1 MSFSSPNTR
10 MPDTPKPASDSPD
23 PDLLSSGPVDQ
34 QSAISVS
41 PFAYPLDEFYAQ
53 ARRPLPPIQ
62 PIRGEAMPEPYK
74 SLLVHNDDMTPTL
87 EKFHRRKIHLHV
99 LRRQQRDD
107 FYFREVILLLD
118 ETEEPVEF
126 GAIKINLALF
136 PSAARR
142 AVLEERLPL
151 GHILEDTRIIHFS
164 KPKAFLRV
172 EADAFI
178 RKALG
183 LSQPHHLYG
192 RRNSLADPM
201 QRALAEIVEILP
213 PSPHPA

>member
-1 MSFSSPNTR
+1 
-10 MPDTPKPASDSPD
+10 MPDTPKPNSDPED
-23 PDLLSSGPVDQ
+23 TDMPSSARIDQ
-34 QSAISVS
+34 PPAVSVS

-53 ARRPLPPIQ
+53 ARRPLPAIQ
-62 PIRGEAMPEPYK
+62 PIRGEEMPEPYK
-74 SLLVHNDDMTPTL
+74 TLLVHNDDMTPTL
-87 EKFHRRKIHLHV
+87 EKFHARKIHLHV

-118 ETEEPVEF
+118 ETDEPVEF
-126 GAIKINLALF
+126 GAIKINLGLF

-142 AVLEERLPL
+142 AILEERLPL
-151 GHILEDTRIIHFS
+151 GHILEDHKIVHFS
-164 KPKAFLRV
+164 KPKAFLRL

-183 LSQPHHLYG
+183 LSRSHLLYG

-201 QRALAEIVEILP
+201 QRAFAEIVEILP
-213 PSPHPA
+213 PAPHPA